1 MNYNHEYLRQVV
13 LKLER
18 SKEQLNEIILF
29 KKESFKENRIQIKP
43 KICEDK
49 KGYEFFTNDFT
60 NDNILEDISLR
71 TGEYI
76 HNLRSALDNIIFGFA
91 RMQVDPPIKPKKLS
105 FPIFFD
111 ETQFNSKTRDIFNQ
125 IPEILKNEI
134 TKYQPFYM
142 SDKFDIDSNLY
153 TLSIVHNLNNIDKHR
168 VPVVMVAN
176 INEIKFDGNIEFDN
190 EDFTEI
196 VDEENGFFK
205 FYPIKPNSKV
215 FEFKTLEKIEKME
228 MKFSVDIDLAIDYPN
243 NKLNLNILVNIYNDV
258 NHIIKSLITVI
269 ENNSPS

>member
-1 MNYNHEYLRQVV
+1 MNYNHEYVRQTV
-13 LKLER
+13 LKLDR

-29 KKESFKENRIQIKP
+29 KKESFKENRIQITP

-71 TGEYI
+71 IGEYI
-76 HNLRSALDNIIFGFA
+76 HNLRSALDNIVFGFA
-91 RMQVDPPIKPKKLS
+91 RMQVDPPIKPNKLS

-111 ETQFNSKTRDIFNQ
+111 ETQFNSRTRDIFNQ

-134 TKYQPFYM
+134 TKYQPFYV
-142 SDKFDIDSNLY
+142 SDKFDIDANLY

-196 VDEENGFFK
+196 IDEENGFFK

-243 NKLNLNILVNIYNDV
+243 HKLNLNILVNIYNDI
-258 NHIIKSLITVI
+258 NHIIRSLITII
-269 ENNSPS
+269 ENNSSN